1 MKKIF
6 RGIISSALF
15 CFCLTSCEQVL
26 SFLEGSEL
34 DKPTFD
40 FKDVS
45 LKALDSEGLTLK
57 CEYDITNPYSINLN
71 VSEVNV
77 SVDCDSNKFTDIKA
91 SEGISMAA
99 NSKKTNTFDCKIP
112 YASLLNFAKSYGNAT
127 DKLPFNFSG
136 NIGLSNELLPGLSI
150 PFKKSINAP
159 VVKPSFSASSPT
171 LVWPSKTEIL
181 ANASSKLN
189 GSDYLS
195 FATSLAG
202 GSINTSVLKKLDL
215 NLKLNFNLN
224 VANNGGSA
232 WKYLLKSCAINTTGA
247 VDTNP
252 DAFVKIDTSSVSE
265 ISNSSGSIPLTAVLN
280 TVTAG
285 DFIASI
291 VKGTGSN
298 PKFNLGSGVKFPGLG
313 ETLGKLEIPLNYEME
328 LPLSSITNGGIN

>member
-6 RGIISSALF
+6 RRIISSALL

-26 SFLEGSEL
+26 NFLEGSEL

-45 LKALDSEGLTLK
+45 LKSLDSEGLTLK
-57 CEYDITNPYSINLN
+57 CEYDITNPYSVNLN

-171 LVWPSKTEIL
+171 LFWPSKTEIL
-181 ANASSKLN
+181 TAATNN
-189 GSDYLS
+189 IGVIE
-195 FATSLAG
+195 ATSFVTNLVQGTVDVA
-202 GSINTSVLKKLDL
+202 TLKKLNL
-215 NLKLNFNLN
+215 NLKLNFNLD

-252 DAFVKIDTSSVSE
+252 DAFIKIDTSAVSE

-328 LPLSSITNGGIN
+328 LPLSSITNSVIN